1 MVDLQRRSEAQL
13 LETAQHFFDEAAD
26 RLGLESSLR
35 ELLRYPKRKLI
46 VGFPVQMDSGEARY
60 FEGYRVQH
68 HSVLGPCKGGI
79 RYHPD
84 VTVEEIEALAILATW
99 EAALLGLPFSGAKG
113 GIPCDPK
120 AMSRG
125 ELERLT
131 RRYASELAPLLGPET
146 DIPEPDLYTSEREMA
161 WFVDTLS
168 MHAHGKYVASAV
180 TGKPL
185 LLGGSVGRDTASGR
199 GAFFVALEVLRSLEI
214 PVEQATIV
222 IQGFGNAGTSF
233 ARYIAQ
239 AGARVIAVSDS
250 SGGVFSERG
259 LDIVS
264 VIAHKQETGS
274 VRNFPGTENISNEE
288 LLTQPCALLVPAA
301 VENQLT
307 ESNAG
312 LVKAQAVL
320 ELANGPT
327 TLEADRILH
336 ERSILV
342 APDILVN
349 AGGVT
354 VSYFEWVQNRRAY
367 FWDAKQIDR
376 MLSRFMSEAFR
387 KVRAACDRESTDLRT
402 AAYCVALDRVATAA
416 RARGLYA

>member
-1 MVDLQRRSEAQL
+1 
-13 LETAQHFFDEAAD
+13 
-26 RLGLESSLR
+26 
-35 ELLRYPKRKLI
+35 
-46 VGFPVQMDSGEARY
+46 MDSGEARY

-68 HSVLGPCKGGI
+68 HSVLGPCKGGV
-79 RYHPD
+79 RYHPE
-84 VTVEEIEALAILATW
+84 VTLEEIEALAILATW
-99 EAALLGLPFSGAKG
+99 ESALLDLPFSGAKG
-113 GIPCDPK
+113 GVPCDPK
-120 AMSRG
+120 ALSPS

-168 MHAHGKYVASAV
+168 MHARGKYVASSA

-185 LLGGSVGRDTASGR
+185 PLGGSVGRDTASGR
-199 GAFFVALEVLRSLEI
+199 GAFFVAIEVLKSLEI

-233 ARYIAQ
+233 ARSMAQ

-250 SGGVFSERG
+250 SGGISSGRG
-259 LDIVS
+259 LDITS
-264 VIAHKQETGS
+264 VIEHKQDTGS
-274 VRNFPGTENISNEE
+274 VRNFPGTEHISNQE
-288 LLTQPCALLVPAA
+288 LLTRPCDLLVPAA

-312 LVKAQAVL
+312 LVRAQAVL

-342 APDILVN
+342 VPDILVN

-354 VSYFEWVQNRRAY
+354 VSYFEWIQNRRAY
-367 FWDAKQIDR
+367 FWDAEQIDQ
-376 MLSRFMSEAFR
+376 MLYRFMSTAFR
-387 KVRAACDRESTDLRT
+387 KVRAACESEDTDLRT
-402 AAYCVALDRVATAA
+402 AAYCVALNRVASSA

>member
-1 MVDLQRRSEAQL
+1 MADLQRRSEAQL
-13 LETAQHFFDEAAD
+13 LETARHFFDEAAD

-35 ELLRYPKRKLI
+35 ELLRYPKRKFI
-46 VGFPVQMDSGEARY
+46 VGFPVQMDSGAARY

-99 EAALLGLPFSGAKG
+99 EAALLGLPFSGAQG

-120 AMSRG
+120 AMSPS

-146 DIPEPDLYTSEREMA
+146 DIPEPNLYTSEREMA

-168 MHAHGKYVASAV
+168 MHAHGKYVASSV

-185 LLGGSVGRDTASGR
+185 LLGGSLGRDTASGR
-199 GAFFVALEVLRSLEI
+199 GAFFVAIEVLRALEI
-214 PVEQATIV
+214 PVEQAALA

-233 ARYIAQ
+233 ARYAVQ

-250 SGGVFSERG
+250 SGGISSERG

-264 VIAHKQETGS
+264 VIEHKRATGS
-274 VRNFPGTENISNEE
+274 VRNFPGTENISNHE
-288 LLTQPCALLVPAA
+288 LLTQPCDLLVPAA
-301 VENQLT
+301 LENQLT

-312 LVKAQAVL
+312 LVKAQAIL

-336 ERSILV
+336 ERGVLV
-342 APDILVN
+342 VPDILVN

-367 FWDAKQIDR
+367 CWDAEHIDR
-376 MLSRFMSEAFR
+376 MLYRFMSTAFR
-387 KVRAACDRESTDLRT
+387 KVRAACDSENTDLRT
-402 AAYCVALDRVATAA
+402 AAYCVALDRVAAAA